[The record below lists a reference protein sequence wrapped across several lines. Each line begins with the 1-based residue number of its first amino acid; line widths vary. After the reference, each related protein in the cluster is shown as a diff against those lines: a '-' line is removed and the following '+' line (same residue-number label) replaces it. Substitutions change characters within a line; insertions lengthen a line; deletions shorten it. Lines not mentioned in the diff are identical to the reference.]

1 MGNTRRRFT
10 PEYKA
15 EAVQFVIS
23 SGKPV
28 AEVARNLGIVEG
40 TLGNWVAK
48 ARENGE
54 ANQPELD
61 VSERA
66 ELARLRKENQ
76 TLKME
81 RDFLKKRQPSSRAR
95 TRKVLVHR
103 GEGRGEGIPDRIH
116 VPHAGRVAAGFLP
129 VAGSA
134 AVGSAARRRRAHRT
148 HC

>member
-1 MGNTRRRFT
+1 VGSTRRRFT

-54 ANQPELD
+54 AKEPELD
-61 VSERA
+61 ASERV

-76 TLKME
+76 QLKME
-81 RDFLKKRQPSSRAR
+81 RDFLKK
-95 TRKVLVHR
+95 
-103 GEGRGEGIPDRIH
+103 
-116 VPHAGRVAAGFLP
+116 AAAFF
-129 VAGSA
+129 ASQNQ
-134 AVGSAARRRRAHRT
+134 
-148 HC
+148 